1 MRREA
6 IAPIALGVLLL
17 VGWAMTA
24 GSGSP
29 LLPTP
34 AAVGSRL
41 LLDLVSPS
49 FWGYLAVTVVEAL
62 GGVVI
67 GTAVALPLAVLIHRS
82 RWVAA
87 AVNPFLGATQA
98 IPAIALA
105 PLLVLWLGYGLGPV
119 VVLCA
124 LIVFFPI
131 LISAVVGLRHVDADV
146 VDAARMDGAHGLRLL
161 AHIELP
167 MALPSILG
175 GLRNGVSL
183 SVTGAIVGEMV
194 MGGEGLGTVLTV
206 QRNTV
211 DTAGMIATIVWLALL
226 ASAAFLAVL
235 MAERRSRIVASL
247 NQRSERSR

>member
-1 MRREA
+1 MKREA

-17 VGWAMTA
+17 AGWVASA

-34 AAVGSRL
+34 GAVGLRL
-41 LLDLVSPS
+41 LQDVATPA
-49 FWGYLAVTVVEAL
+49 FWAALAVTVYEAF
-62 GGVVI
+62 GGVAI
-67 GTAVALPLAVLIHRS
+67 GIAVALPLAVLIHRS
-82 RWVAA
+82 AWAA
-87 AVNPFLGATQA
+87 AAINPFLGATQA

-119 VVLCA
+119 VMLCA

-131 LISAVVGLRHVDADV
+131 LIGAVVGLRHVDGRA
-146 VDAARMDGAHGLRLL
+146 VDAARMDGAGNWALL
-161 AHIELP
+161 WYIELP

-194 MGGEGLGTVLTV
+194 MGGSGLGTILNV
-206 QRNTV
+206 QRYNV
-211 DTAGMIATIVWLALL
+211 DTAGMIATIFWLALL
-226 ASAAFLAVL
+226 ASAAFVAVL
-235 MAERRSRIVASL
+235 LAERSSRIVSSL
-247 NQRSERSR
+247 NLRSER

>member
-17 VGWAMTA
+17 VGWAVTA
-24 GSGSP
+24 GAGSA

-34 AAVGSRL
+34 GAVGSRL
-41 LLDLVSPS
+41 LLDLVTPA
-49 FWGYLAVTVVEAL
+49 FWSYLGVTIVEAL
-62 GGVVI
+62 GGVAI

-82 RWVAA
+82 RWAAA

-131 LISAVVGLRHVDADV
+131 LISAVVGLRHVDGDV
-146 VDAARMDGAHGLRLL
+146 LDAARMDGAHGLILL
-161 AHIELP
+161 WQIELP
-167 MALPSILG
+167 MALPSLLG

-194 MGGEGLGTVLTV
+194 MCGEGLGTVLNV
-206 QRNTV
+206 QRNNV
-211 DTAGMIATIVWLALL
+211 DTAGMIATIIWLALL
-226 ASAAFLAVL
+226 ASSAFVAVL
-235 MAERRSRIVASL
+235 VAERRSRIVASL
-247 NQRSERSR
+247 NPRMERSR